1 MTSPIYKIVV
11 NDRNYTNWSILSVID
26 FKEIEMKDLEPIKHK
41 LLSNDVF
48 SIDENEPT
56 IIHSGIRNSIIPG
69 VLLLKDN
76 KTFGRHKNGKLL
88 YKCYPDDKRLPGF
101 LIPYDIKNAGFSKVF
116 SNHYITFQ
124 FSDWTDKHPYGTI
137 MQTIGS
143 VDELFHY
150 YEYQLYCK
158 SLNSSIQKFTKE
170 TSSSLKMHSQSQ
182 NQLIDTISNK
192 YAFEDRTSWN
202 IFSIDPANSLDFDD
216 AFSLQVLDQDKIQL
230 SIYISNVTI
239 WIDILQ
245 LWESF
250 SKRISTIYLPDR
262 KRPMLPTILSDC
274 LCSLQADQIRFAFTM
289 DLFIVKD
296 TIVDIKYSNCKIKLS
311 KNYVYEESALFK
323 NNDYQMILQHV
334 KVLSKK
340 YKYLTNIKDSHDVVA
355 YLMIMMNYQT
365 AKKMLE
371 FKNGIFRSTV
381 MKTDQ
386 NVVNHDLPEDVEKF
400 IKIWNSAV
408 GQYVMYKEGEQFN
421 HVILEVDAY
430 IHITSPIRRL
440 VDLLNIIQIQK
451 NLGLIELS
459 EKATCFYNNW
469 LNELEYINST
479 MRSIRKIQNDCSL
492 LHSCTSNPEIMDK
505 IYDGFIFVKLVR
517 NDCLFQYIVY
527 LPSLKLTSKITL
539 RENIELYEK
548 KAFKLYLFQDED
560 NLKKKIRLH
569 FLN

>member
-1 MTSPIYKIVV
+1 M
-11 NDRNYTNWSILSVID
+11 
-26 FKEIEMKDLEPIKHK
+26 
-41 LLSNDVF
+41 
-48 SIDENEPT
+48 
-56 IIHSGIRNSIIPG
+56 
-69 VLLLKDN
+69 
-76 KTFGRHKNGKLL
+76 
-88 YKCYPDDKRLPGF
+88 
-101 LIPYDIKNAGFSKVF
+101 
-116 SNHYITFQ
+116 
-124 FSDWTDKHPYGTI
+124 
-137 MQTIGS
+137 
-143 VDELFHY
+143 
-150 YEYQLYCK
+150 
-158 SLNSSIQKFTKE
+158 
-170 TSSSLKMHSQSQ
+170 
-182 NQLIDTISNK
+182 
-192 YAFEDRTSWN
+192 
-202 IFSIDPANSLDFDD
+202 
-216 AFSLQVLDQDKIQL
+216 
-230 SIYISNVTI
+230 
-239 WIDILQ
+239 
-245 LWESF
+245 
-250 SKRISTIYLPDR
+250 
-262 KRPMLPTILSDC
+262 
-274 LCSLQADQIRFAFTM
+274 
-289 DLFIVKD
+289 KD